1 MANVAHAALTGAS
14 LHEPKGVASADVGT
28 VYVADGAGSGSWT
41 ILATNVL
48 VGSVM
53 DYAGTTVPPGSGWL
67 LCYGQEISRAVYAAL
82 FAAIGTTYGIGDGVS
97 TFNVPDVRGRGRFGK
112 DNMGGTSANRLTGTV
127 SGLDGD
133 TLGAVGGAEAVTLT
147 ISQIPSHSHGG
158 TTGSTDPSHTH
169 ASGTG
174 AGLLNAGGSAQL
186 QTTISGGQTYT
197 ITNVQTMNIAHTHT
211 ISAEGGGQGHTNMP
225 PAIVFNVIIY
235 AGV

>member
-28 VYVADGAGSGSWT
+28 VYVADGAGSGSWST
-41 ILATNVL
+41 LSTNVL

-67 LCYGQEISRAVYAAL
+67 LCFGQEVSRAVYAAL
-82 FAAIGTTYGIGDGVS
+82 FAAIGTTFGIGDGVS
-97 TFNVPDVRGRGRFGK
+97 TFNVPDCRGRVRAGQ
-112 DNMGGTSANRLTGTV
+112 DDMGGTSANRLTGTV

-147 ISQIPSHSHGG
+147 IAQIPSHDHGG
-158 TTGSTDPSHTH
+158 VTG
-169 ASGTG
+169 GM
-174 AGLLNAGGSAQL
+174 SA
-186 QTTISGGQTYT
+186 T
-197 ITNVQTMNIAHTHT
+197 HTHT
-211 ISAEGGGQGHTNMP
+211 YTSATNTAYPVQSGFGVGVWNGSQSISTGAASADHTHTVSSQGGGTDHTNIQP
-225 PAIVFNVIIY
+225 TIIFNTIIY